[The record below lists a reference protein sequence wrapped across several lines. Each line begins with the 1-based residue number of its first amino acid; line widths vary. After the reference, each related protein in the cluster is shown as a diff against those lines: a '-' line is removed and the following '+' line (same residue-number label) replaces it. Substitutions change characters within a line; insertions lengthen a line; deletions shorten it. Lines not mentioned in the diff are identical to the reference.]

1 MQMRLRQRSFII
13 PWRLLVVRITTNIY
27 TYKCSQR
34 LSPVSYFNTTFL
46 FTEKMTSMIEMTAVG
61 SSTRELPADD
71 LG

>member
-1 MQMRLRQRSFII
+1 M
-13 PWRLLVVRITTNIY
+13 VRITTNIY

>member
-1 MQMRLRQRSFII
+1 M
-13 PWRLLVVRITTNIY
+13 VRITTNIY

-34 LSPVSYFNTTFL
+34 LSPVSYFNTTL